1 MRLFLCQMSRGSG
14 AQAFGG
20 SGAHEAQ
27 EFRGSEVQGLR
38 GFRISGAQGFRG
50 SGAHEAQEFRG
61 SGAQGFRAE
70 SLQVEGFEEYGLCS
84 FLFCVS

>member
-1 MRLFLCQMSRGSG
+1 MPDVQG
-14 AQAFGG
+14 
-20 SGAHEAQ
+20 
-27 EFRGSEVQGLR
+27 FRGSEVQELMRRRSSGVQGLRVSGFQGLR
-38 GFRISGAQGFRG
+38 GSEVQRLMRLRS
-50 SGAHEAQEFRG
+50 